1 VAENEQTGPEFE
13 ETVVTVNRSA
23 AVTKGGR
30 NFSFGAVTVVGD
42 RQGRVGVGYGKA
54 RDVQSAVEKGMKDA
68 RRNLVEIALDGTTI
82 PHEVTG
88 RFGAARVF
96 MKPAAPGTGVIAG
109 MAVRAVLVA
118 VGVRDVLTK
127 CYGTTNPVNVVKAT
141 MHGLMRLRTK
151 EQYEQLRGVKIQ

>member
-1 VAENEQTGPEFE
+1 MAENEQTGPEFE